1 MKKRILKIIAASVIL
16 GLVMVAV
23 QNGFKIESELFLS
36 YYWKFSIVFLLMILV
51 INIIYI
57 MIYSKKIQKAL
68 ALLNEDKIEQYI
80 AEMERILQ
88 KIKGRDFINLVK
100 INLTAGYLKNREYQ
114 KSLDVLNSIE
124 EKQIKNE
131 ILKLVYLI
139 NKAVSYFRLEN
150 YDKFKE
156 IYNSQ
161 KAIFEKYRDNED
173 YGEPIGQLEVLSAVI
188 EERTE
193 TAKQLL
199 DKLRARWANLN
210 NQQDYDEL
218 EKIIESKKA
227 N

>member
-23 QNGFKIESELFLS
+23 QTGFKIESELFLS

-68 ALLNEDKIEQYI
+68 TLLNEDKIEQYI
-80 AEMERILQ
+80 AEMELILQ

-156 IYNSQ
+156 IYDSQ

-188 EERTE
+188 EDRPE

-199 DKLRARWANLN
+199 DKLRVRWSNLS
-210 NQQDYDEL
+210 NQKDYDEL